1 MHGGHGDQ
9 NQLNG
14 EQSRPEH
21 LNPDGI
27 DRRGFLKCMAWAGT
41 GMVWS
46 FVGGVPVSHALGRS
60 PHGAT
65 AADFSF
71 VQISDSHI
79 GFNKPANADVA
90 ATLQAALDK
99 IGANSVSPDFLI
111 HTGDL
116 THSAKPAEFDTLNQI
131 LTGTRKEI
139 FYVPGEHDTAADD
152 GKLYLER
159 YGKNTRGSGWYSF
172 DHKGVHFIGLV
183 NVVRLEGMGMLG
195 QAQLDWLKQDLS
207 GLKNSTPIIVFAHIP
222 LWAIYPAWGWGT
234 SDSEQALAMLRRFGS
249 VSVLNGHIHQVMQKV
264 EGNVTFH
271 TAMSTAFPQ
280 PAPGAAPSPGPL
292 KVPAEKLRDVL
303 GITHADF
310 VAQKHDLAVVDSSL
324 SGAAVEAHM
333 ALLL

>member
-1 MHGGHGDQ
+1 MHGGHQDQ
-9 NQLNG
+9 NQFTG
-14 EQSRPEH
+14 EQPQNEH
-21 LNPDGI
+21 TSADGI

-46 FVGGVPVSHALGRS
+46 FVGGVPVSRALGRS
-60 PHGAT
+60 PHSASQ
-65 AADFSF
+65 ADFSF

-79 GFNKPANADVA
+79 GFNKPANTDVA
-90 ATLQAALDK
+90 ATLQTALDK
-99 IGANSVSPDFLI
+99 IGASSVAPDFLI

-116 THSAKPAEFDTLNQI
+116 THGAKPAEFDTLNQL
-131 LTGTRKEI
+131 LTGSRKEI
-139 FYVPGEHDTAADD
+139 FYVPGEHDTSADD

-172 DHKGVHFIGLV
+172 DHKGVHFVGLV
-183 NVVRLEGMGMLG
+183 NVVQLEGMGMLG

-207 GLKNSTPIIVFAHIP
+207 GLKNSTPIVVFAHIP

-234 SDSEQALAMLRRFGS
+234 SDSEQALALLRRFGS

-303 GITHADF
+303 GITHVNF
-310 VAQKHDLAVVDSSL
+310 IAQKHDLAVVDASL
-324 SGAAVEAHM
+324 SGAAIEAHE